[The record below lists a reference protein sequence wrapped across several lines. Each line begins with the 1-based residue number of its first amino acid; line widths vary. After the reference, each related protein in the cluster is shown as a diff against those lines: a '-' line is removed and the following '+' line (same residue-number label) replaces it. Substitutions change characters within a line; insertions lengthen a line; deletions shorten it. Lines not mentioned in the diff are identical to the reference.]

1 MAKTVKGE
9 RKAENQ
15 IVVTPRPFLDAVEK
29 RFGPIVFDLAAT
41 AENCVSDGD
50 YYGPGSHL
58 GEDSLAKGWRI
69 GRPGV
74 RFLNPPFSDRD
85 QPISLWAKRC
95 AEMRRPA
102 SGPILLLCPAAVCTV
117 WFRTWVAP
125 HAYVLELYPR
135 VFGKEIRDCILAVYA
150 PEGYL
155 GRTTWDWQDE
165 FAGKMPG

>member
-1 MAKTVKGE
+1 MATKKGE
-9 RKAENQ
+9 RKTENQ

-41 AENCVSDGD
+41 AENRVGPL
-50 YYGPGSHL
+50 YFGPGSPL
-58 GEDSLAKGWRI
+58 GEDSLLKDWRI
-69 GRPGV
+69 GNPGV
-74 RFLNPPFSDRD
+74 RFLNPPYSDRD

-155 GRTTWDWQDE
+155 GRTTWDWQDD